1 MDFFGLS
8 IAANRSFSCLR
19 SQIEN
24 LVYFGLGPK
33 LTVLCLGMRNVL
45 ADWNSGPCLDFPR
58 EHKQMF
64 HEILEVT
71 SVRLFRVRLGAATDV
86 MTSLFTCSKSLHLAI
101 AQQTKQI

>member
-1 MDFFGLS
+1 MNLFGLFV
-8 IAANRSFSCLR
+8 AANRSFSCSR
-19 SQIEN
+19 SQIKN

-45 ADWNSGPCLDFPR
+45 AGWNSGPRLNFPR

-71 SVRLFRVRLGAATDV
+71 SVRLFRARLGAATDV
-86 MTSLFTCSKSLHLAI
+86 VTSLFTCSKSLHLAI